1 MARAARTSRR
11 SARILQPAFARRSP
25 TDESLR
31 GVRRR
36 MREHRSVSLLCAL
49 AVLLTVSVVVSLPA
63 GALVSPSATATPS
76 PSPSPS
82 EPPSPTDSSTPSVS
96 PSGSPSSDPTSST
109 SPTLTPRPSPSTA
122 PTPHGGGGAVVFGP
136 RPGRSD
142 RRLLRAESRR
152 HRHRSWKGWAPDPRW
167 GTYGTAALDRAARR
181 ARRRGWTERRVARRI
196 YAPFIVEGPATWS
209 DSWGAPRFA
218 GGYHPHHG
226 QDVLCAYG
234 APVLAVEGGTVEYGT
249 DPLGGRYA
257 FLVRDDGS
265 YWYYAHLRSY
275 ARHVS
280 SGEHVTTGR
289 IIGRCG
295 ATGDASVPHVHFALF
310 SADGLAIDPMS
321 ALVSWL
327 RTAEHGLPSARK
339 PTRSPPQ
346 PVVLPLFHVASRAGS
361 AGPPTPPP
369 PAAAAAHTALGTPA
383 QRALSAAA
391 FMMLFASALWGSP
404 SRRRGRVAPRS
415 RWPTSRKET
424 V

>member
-1 MARAARTSRR
+1 M
-11 SARILQPAFARRSP
+11 
-25 TDESLR
+25 
-31 GVRRR
+31 
-36 MREHRSVSLLCAL
+36 
-49 AVLLTVSVVVSLPA
+49 
-63 GALVSPSATATPS
+63 
-76 PSPSPS
+76 
-82 EPPSPTDSSTPSVS
+82 
-96 PSGSPSSDPTSST
+96 
-109 SPTLTPRPSPSTA
+109 
-122 PTPHGGGGAVVFGP
+122 VFGP
-136 RPGRSD
+136 RHRRSD
-142 RRLLRAESRR
+142 ERLLRAEGRR

-167 GTYGTAALDRAARR
+167 GTYGTAALDRAARK
-181 ARRRGWTERRVARRI
+181 ARRRGWTERRVAKRI

-226 QDVLCAYG
+226 QDVLCRYG

-275 ARHVS
+275 ARHLS
-280 SGEHVTTGR
+280 TGEHVKAGR

-310 SADGLAIDPMS
+310 SADGVAVDPMS

-327 RTAEHGLPSARK
+327 RTAEHGLPSGRK

-346 PVVLPLFHVASRAGS
+346 PAVLPMFHVASRAGS
-361 AGPPTPPP
+361 AGLLMPPP
-369 PAAAAAHTALGTPA
+369 PAAVADHTALGTPS

-391 FMMLFASALWGSP
+391 FMMLFASAVWGSP
-404 SRRRGRVAPRS
+404 PRRRGRVAPRS
-415 RWPTSRKET
+415 RRPSERPSSRKGT